1 MPLTRQRALVT
12 ILIILNYHRSHLSLT
27 QKSCC
32 LQDTPQYQVKSR
44 PTNQPKMTQEGN
56 FTHLKSQ
63 SKVNSPD
70 VQVQGD
76 GHGVGE
82 SMMMIS
88 AETSSPL
95 RLHISNIPFRFR
107 EPHLALLFRNFGE
120 VLDSTVIYNRLGS
133 KGFGFV
139 TMARGL

>member
-1 MPLTRQRALVT
+1 
-12 ILIILNYHRSHLSLT
+12 
-27 QKSCC
+27 
-32 LQDTPQYQVKSR
+32 
-44 PTNQPKMTQEGN
+44 
-56 FTHLKSQ
+56 
-63 SKVNSPD
+63 
-70 VQVQGD
+70 
-76 GHGVGE
+76 
-82 SMMMIS
+82 MMMIS